1 MTDIRL
7 TVQGL
12 AVDYPTA
19 RVVDNVSFTL
29 GNERLALVGE
39 SGSGKSMTA
48 QRYRHGAAG
57 ALCATSIQRGNESGA
72 GPFRRRPACAESS
85 AAAVLG
91 RDVLTLSARGW
102 RALRGNDIA
111 MVLQDPRYAL
121 NPVQS
126 IQTQLEEALTLH
138 QRLSR
143 RARAEAV
150 KDAIAA
156 VGLDL
161 PVLSRYPGELSG
173 GMGQRVMIA
182 LALLNNPKV
191 LIADEPTSA
200 LDARLRNQILE
211 LLVEQCAQRQM
222 AMLLISHDL
231 PLVAHTYGQMLPTS
245 TEPVT
250 LRRQPMAIVNLQDLQ
265 VTFGAKTA
273 VSAASFRVDAGK
285 PSA

>member
-48 QRYRHGAAG
+48 R
-57 ALCATSIQRGNESGA
+57 ALMGLVRKPGVVS
-72 GPFRRRPACAESS
+72 AERLE
-85 AAAVLG
+85 VLG

-182 LALLNNPKV
+182 LALLNNPKG

-200 LDARLRNQILE
+200 LDPELTGEVLTVMRRLADEGRTMLVVTHEMDFARHVANRVVFMEQGVI
-211 LLVEQCAQRQM
+211 VEQNTAEAFFNDPQQPRTQEFLQTYKQRS
-222 AMLLISHDL
+222 LL
-231 PLVAHTYGQMLPTS
+231 
-245 TEPVT
+245 
-250 LRRQPMAIVNLQDLQ
+250 
-265 VTFGAKTA
+265 
-273 VSAASFRVDAGK
+273 
-285 PSA
+285 

>member
-48 QRYRHGAAG
+48 R
-57 ALCATSIQRGNESGA
+57 ALMGLVRKPGVVS
-72 GPFRRRPACAESS
+72 AERLE
-85 AAAVLG
+85 VLG
-91 RDVLTLSARGW
+91 RDVLTFSARGW

-211 LLVEQCAQRQM
+211 LLVEQSAQRQM

-231 PLVAHTYGQMLPTS
+231 PLVAAHCDRVLVMYQGRQVDEMPARALPTATHPYTRTLWTCRPNAHTYGQMLPTLDRTQDF
-245 TEPVT
+245 TE
-250 LRRQPMAIVNLQDLQ
+250 
-265 VTFGAKTA
+265 TA
-273 VSAASFRVDAGK
+273 HGDR
-285 PSA
+285 